1 MATKKLILLFHK
13 FTLFTHWLLPQN
25 CFLCGD
31 ISRQSIC
38 LACLNDLPYQGPA
51 CIRCA
56 KVLKETGICQQCRK
70 ESPLYHHTQAA
81 FDYVY
86 PIDKMILS
94 AKFHHNLAILNL
106 LGHLMAEYL
115 VIEQYPDVLIPV
127 PLHIKRLRH
136 RGYNQSLELA
146 KCIAKQTGILLDSK
160 ACKRIKHTRPQ
171 TTLSKPQRQTNV
183 EAAFKVEQ
191 IQPHWQHIVLIDDV
205 MTTGATV
212 RELALAFKKAGVSRV
227 DVWCC
232 ARRQR

>member
-1 MATKKLILLFHK
+1 MNLEKLMQPFHK
-13 FTLFTHWLLPQN
+13 FILFSHWLLPQS

-31 ISRQSIC
+31 ISRQPIC

-56 KVLKETGICQQCRK
+56 KALKEVGICQQCRDK
-70 ESPLYHHTQAA
+70 SPPYHQTQVV

-86 PIDKMILS
+86 PIDKLISS

-106 LGHLMAEYL
+106 LGHLMAQHL
-115 VIEQYPDVLIPV
+115 IIEQYPDVLIPV
-127 PLHIKRLRH
+127 PLHIKRLRK

-171 TTLSKPQRQTNV
+171 TTLSKQQRQTNV
-183 EAAFKVEQ
+183 EGVFKVVRLQE
-191 IQPHWQHIVLIDDV
+191 HWQHIVLVDDV

-212 RELALAFKKAGVSRV
+212 RELALAFKKAGISRV